1 MKKLVKLLAALAMCM
16 ALVLSGCSKSGSS
29 EASGQGQ
36 KKPGAGTKKIGIVLG
51 GTKDD
56 YGFNYAWYQFHD
68 ALKAEFGDTVDV
80 VMKEN
85 VAQNADVEGVMEEL
99 IAQGCGIIVATQFG
113 YLEYTKNVSARN
125 PQVAFYSIPFTDY
138 LGGNFSVIHATL
150 QDVAYC
156 EGVLAGLYTKAN
168 KIGFIGSFPIPD
180 VVVAL
185 DSFTLGVQLVNPN
198 AVVSAVFT
206 GSWSDSGLQTIA
218 TNQLI
223 DDGCD
228 VIRPFQDAVKTVI
241 EISANRG
248 VHAFGC
254 NSDPVELDPE
264 TWLSSC
270 TMKWE
275 GWIKQIK
282 KAVEGNYET
291 VEIVGSF
298 SEQLM
303 DLGRF
308 GNTVTKEIADKVY
321 AVRQDIID
329 GKLHVFEGPV
339 YAQDGS
345 EIFPAGYKPTPEEIN
360 MVSVLVKGINGS
372 LQ

>member
-1 MKKLVKLLAALAMCM
+1 MKDLVKRSAALAMCM
-16 ALVLSGCSKSGSS
+16 ALALSGCSKSGPS

-125 PQVAFYSIPFTDY
+125 PQVAFYSIPLTDY

-156 EGVLAGLYTKAN
+156 EGVLAGLYTKAD

-185 DSFTLGVQLVNPN
+185 DSFTLGVQSVNPN
-198 AVVSAVFT
+198 AVVNAVFT

-241 EISANRG
+241 EIAANRG

-270 TMKWE
+270 TMKWG

-291 VEIVGSF
+291 VEVIGSF
-298 SEQLM
+298 NEQLM